1 MGMGDV
7 SGFEKKKKRI
17 RKHTIRLPLPKEN
30 QIIFLTGAWARENS
44 YKVRPHKSSHFICK
58 WKSEGVFYLTNAA

>member
-17 RKHTIRLPLPKEN
+17 RKHTNRLPLPKEN
-30 QIIFLTGAWARENS
+30 HIIFLTGAWAPWHAKTVTKGDPIN
-44 YKVRPHKSSHFICK
+44 H
-58 WKSEGVFYLTNAA
+58 LTSFVSGNQKGCSI

>member
-17 RKHTIRLPLPKEN
+17 RKHTNRLPLPKEN
-30 QIIFLTGAWARENS
+30 HIIFLTGAWARENG
-44 YKVRPHKSSHFICK
+44 YKGRTP
-58 WKSEGVFYLTNAA
+58 